1 MKIPYL
7 NIMKCGFITICFV
20 LSTLLFHA
28 QSKKSKIHILPAVSL
43 EYTRQ
48 KTNNFCGSAGIWN
61 HKNFFAGA
69 GVQFYKSNHVLYVAP
84 TLQVERAFLISK
96 SYKYGY
102 TGPLIRLNLSSHKIC
117 GQRDNYLSAD
127 IGVRIYMWS
136 VFAGYNYCLD
146 NKELNQIAPIRFGI
160 KCW

>member
-1 MKIPYL
+1 MKSA
-7 NIMKCGFITICFV
+7 FITICFV

-28 QSKKSKIHILPAVSL
+28 QTKKSKIYLFPAFSV

-48 KTNNFCGSAGIWN
+48 KTNNFSGSAGVWN

-69 GVQFYKSNHVLYVAP
+69 GLQFYKSNHVLYVAP
-84 TLQVERAFLISK
+84 SLQVERSFLISK

-102 TGPLIRLNLSSHKIC
+102 TGPLLRLNFSSHKIN
-117 GQRDNYLSAD
+117 GLRDNYLSAD
-127 IGVRIYMWS
+127 IGIR
-136 VFAGYNYCLD
+136 VFWYSIFVGYNYCLD
-146 NKELNQIAPIRFGI
+146 KKELNQIAPIRFGI